1 MAEAKLNALKLGL
14 AGGIVGAIVVFC
26 STLLGVYGFSQA
38 ADSMANTMW
47 ANYGYSV
54 TWGGAFIGLIIG
66 FAYAFVLVWVVAMIY
81 NRLLKK
87 K

>member
-14 AGGIVGAIVVFC
+14 AGGIVGAFVVFC

-38 ADSMANTMW
+38 ADSMASTMW

-54 TWGGAFIGLIIG
+54 TWGGAFLGLIIG
-66 FAYAFVLVWVVAMIY
+66 FAYAFVLVWAVAMVY
-81 NRLLKK
+81 NKLLKK
-87 K
+87 